1 MKINLKEIPKILKKL
16 KIEENFE
23 FDSKDIYT
31 DTRNPIKNGIFI
43 ALLGKTFDA
52 HDFVNQIEKTKP
64 TLIFTEKIIKTD
76 LPQVVVSSTKE
87 LLKDLS
93 NNIRVKSKAT
103 FVGITGSNGK
113 TTTKELIIQIL
124 KQFYNNA
131 EVVGTI
137 GNFNNE
143 IGLPLSMFQVTK
155 KTKYAIF
162 EVGTNHP
169 GEIKQL
175 AKILRPNIA
184 LITNIGEAHIG
195 NFGSKEKIAFEK
207 KSLFDYLLSTDTV
220 LLNTDN
226 KYTSD
231 VQEIDCKKF
240 SISSNKSSADIFWT
254 DIDETNIRLNY
265 QGTSI
270 EIRNPLIGKHN
281 NINLLFA
288 IGVVLNL
295 GIEIEKIQQ
304 SLMQIKSPK
313 GRMERISGIQG
324 SIIIDDTYN
333 SNPTSLLA
341 AVDFLERHNGYKIL
355 VIGDIAEM
363 GPEEEVIHQ
372 ELGKKINNKKID
384 LILGVGPLTRLT
396 LNEIKK
402 VKNKFFE
409 EKEELYKFLEKFV
422 VEDTMVLVKGS
433 RSARMDLLIDRLR
446 VLQ

>member
-240 SISSNKSSADIFWT
+240 TISSNKSSADIFWT

-324 SIIIDDTYN
+324 SILIDDTYN

-433 RSARMDLLIDRLR
+433 RSSRMDLLIDRLR

>member
-324 SIIIDDTYN
+324 SILIDDTYN

>member
-240 SISSNKSSADIFWT
+240 TISSNKSSADIFWT

-295 GIEIEKIQQ
+295 GIKIEKIQQ

-324 SIIIDDTYN
+324 SILIDDTYN

>member
-240 SISSNKSSADIFWT
+240 TISSNKSSADIFWT

>member
-240 SISSNKSSADIFWT
+240 TISSNKSSADIFWT

-324 SIIIDDTYN
+324 SILIDDTYN